1 MGQAGGV
8 GLGIRMTLRGPLR
21 SLPRASPVGRSVSAN
36 PLAKPANRQTPSIT
50 ASGSPD
56 GVAHLIM
63 SLNVDPRCRRSASRI
78 ASDPQFSQLSDRGAN
93 SPGSGEPS
101 PATGA
106 VRYAAPTNSIAD
118 CRRVAGRSDASRI
131 AAFVRANGQQDR
143 RGSDFRC
150 DGAEEM
156 ADGQPPTEPEA
167 RRSAARFDVGDLE
180 DVVVPISVS
189 PSYTSRS
196 GTDYVV
202 LSLPS
207 ANPGPFKCSA
217 LERADDATC
226 TVPITPV
233 R

>member
-1 MGQAGGV
+1 
-8 GLGIRMTLRGPLR
+8 MT
-21 SLPRASPVGRSVSAN
+21 PRHAPIVAESFSSGRIVSAN
-36 PLAKPANRQTPSIT
+36 PLAKPANPSDAVNHGQWI
-50 ASGSPD
+50 PD
-56 GVAHLIM
+56 AAAHPIM
-63 SLNVDPRCRRSASRI
+63 SLNLARRCRRSASRI

-118 CRRVAGRSDASRI
+118 CRRVAGRSDASPI

-202 LSLPS
+202 LPLPS
-207 ANPGPFKCSA
+207 ANPGPFRCSA